1 MTCDCIHRLLVSSK
15 KCIDRNHYVSNLF
28 TLHSSL
34 FTLHITMKP
43 PSIGQRLHNT
53 YQITRILGRGGQC
66 LVYLAYDVHRGKD
79 VVIKEL
85 LRSEGSIAD
94 EIKELELFRGEYR
107 ILSQLD
113 HPSLPKGYDFFVEGS
128 KYFISVEYIEGQN
141 LEDIIK
147 KSKEPLY
154 EEIVLNWARQLAEI
168 LTYFYNLKPFP
179 LVLRDIKPSN
189 IVITPQGLIK
199 PVDFTIAKFLKR
211 EEKEDSIKMG
221 SPGYAPR
228 EQYLGRSDTR
238 SDIYSFGATMYYFL
252 TKYDPAENPFNFPPL
267 KTLNPEVSQEFS
279 ALIHRTLRDNPDE
292 RFQSPLELLEELD
305 KISAKYINK
314 YSGDE
319 TEYGEGEKYFA
330 VNAWR
335 LALKHF
341 RKAID
346 SNPNN
351 AKYHFRAGE
360 CLYNLRDVF
369 SAFEQVNSVPFLFPD
384 VNPLQVEEWKDFYD
398 RLKHAVY
405 SSWPEKYRDCK
416 HTNNQCSPEN
426 ISPDPVPAK
435 FISLPEKS
443 VLMPVIYEG
452 TACIVLYRQGLASF
466 DLLSGERKW
475 FFRHMSNL
483 SVPSVTGDRVIFG
496 SDDTFIYCLSRQE
509 GKELWK
515 FKTPGPVTVSP
526 EIKEGYVY
534 FISYYEHIYAIDIE
548 DGKELWS
555 LQTKKP
561 VHNMAIN
568 NDLIVLLSSSGY
580 MYGIDYM
587 TGKIKSSVS
596 IFPSSYISIIK
607 NMILLTGENGISVVK
622 DSALFDSFNVK
633 ILFPPVTDR
642 EFFYA
647 ATEAGIACFDCTG
660 RISLKYTS
668 SDMPEIKCSP
678 VMAGEFLFLISG
690 RTLYVTDMS
699 LNICEKIDL
708 NFPPSSPPVIA
719 DGNIYIVSEKKLH
732 ILTSPERASMDYLKT
747 AVTYFEKHDYKSAI
761 KDLEKSLKFSQTNI
775 EALSL
780 LAKSCYLSGGMFYY
794 NRAIEY
800 AKQALSLES
809 RDEFHELM
817 GDSYF
822 SLRKYE
828 EALQEYNLLLSSD
841 EKNPVYLFKISVIY
855 MAKKNFSDA
864 ITKLEELAGIE
875 TKSVNFYYLASAY
888 FRNGKLDKSLS
899 LYKEARQRI
908 TVDEEG
914 NCFELDSDGNRSEIL
929 PLNLRNF
936 LEGKRYITLFNI
948 KSLEDSIKIIEDF
961 LLCLTYFKETKY
973 DETLDMLNNLLKLDS
988 EFAYGYHLAGK
999 IYVEKR
1005 DYLDARGYFRDAIKY
1020 KDNEA
1025 IFYLDYAKTQYLI
1038 GEVASSREVEEKFR
1052 KATELYC
1059 TGQSIEINDTIEEE
1073 FNVFGDNYFN
1083 ENSFDLPV
1091 FLYGLLKELNKN
1103 KAIYPF
1109 KLGKALM
1116 GQRRYLESLKHFQE
1130 AILLDNRNPF
1140 FYGEAGIA
1148 YHNLGEDDSALE
1160 NFAKTMSHKLTGL
1173 EVYSKLKEELE
1184 VKIRVARGLI
1194 GKAKNH
1200 FTVISSRATW
1210 GRYELL
1216 QNKKS
1221 EVRAGFEQAFKI
1233 LPLRRDFRELYA
1245 EIFEGEK
1252 LYDKALEQIKIC
1264 EKLRPD
1270 LLIYKGKAG
1279 DLYMKKKEW
1288 VKAIDCYVK
1297 LPFEREY
1304 FPFLLNLARAY
1315 CMKWSIDSAY
1325 SLLDNLMKNFPSFSR
1340 EIEEKRHEIDNYVRF
1355 YSWNDSFGYPS
1366 TSRFQAS
1373 RLWDQSLHASSV
1385 SLFLHFKKN
1394 FDPAYSEDE
1403 VRLFRPNFFIAD
1415 PVVFNKEVYIATEK
1429 GELHVMDMEKEYIK
1443 FTLTLPERIRFIT
1456 GPTAITHP
1464 PAVTQDKIF
1473 ITAGRFIY
1481 SINKS
1486 AMEMSRFMQLRLPYR
1501 PTVYHTRKDLASLSS
1516 GPVWNKGFVYCTLK
1530 NGSVCSL
1537 NEDLEL
1543 FRWTFNCK
1551 EKLLS
1556 PPCLSKDK
1564 LLFTALSG
1572 NVYALSEDSGNLLWV
1587 LKTYDKIVLP
1597 PVIYDETAFVVTH
1610 RGKIMAI
1617 ELDNGQIIWEFSG
1630 NAGKVSVPPCAGEHI
1645 VYCGTDKHMI
1655 YGLDIS
1661 DGNVMKEINV
1671 KYPVKSIALTEK
1683 DLFFTANRGYSGGI
1697 LCAVDLEDFHMREIE
1712 LLHRPGTSPALA
1724 NGMVCITD
1732 KAGYLYVFASYR
1744 YKSSKFIES

>member
-1 MTCDCIHRLLVSSK
+1 MV
-15 KCIDRNHYVSNLF
+15 
-28 TLHSSL
+28 HSSL
-34 FTLHITMKP
+34 FILHHIMKP
-43 PSIGQRLHNT
+43 PLSIGQRLQDRYH
-53 YQITRILGRGGQC
+53 ITRILGRGGQC
-66 LVYLAYDVHRGKD
+66 LVYLTCDVHQGKN

-85 LRSEGSIAD
+85 LRSGTTVAD

-141 LEDIIK
+141 LEDVIK

-154 EEIVLNWARQLAEI
+154 EEIVINWARQLAEI

-189 IVITPQGLIK
+189 IVITPQGHIK
-199 PVDFTIAKFLKR
+199 PVDFTIAKFLKP
-211 EEKEDSIKMG
+211 EEKEDSVKMG

-238 SDIYSFGATMYYFL
+238 SDIYSFGATMYYL
-252 TKYDPAENPFNFPPL
+252 ITKYDPAENPFNFPPL

-314 YSGDE
+314 SSGDE
-319 TEYGEGEKYFA
+319 TEYREGEKYFA
-330 VNAWR
+330 LKAWR

-346 SNPNN
+346 RNPNN

-360 CLYNLRDVF
+360 CLYNLRDIF
-369 SAFEQVNSVPFLFPD
+369 SAFEQVDSVPFLFPD
-384 VNPLQVEEWKDFYD
+384 ANPLHVEEWKDFYD
-398 RLKHAVY
+398 RLKHTVY
-405 SSWPEKYRDCK
+405 SSWPGKYRDCK
-416 HTNNQCSPEN
+416 HTNNQNSPEN
-426 ISPDPVPAK
+426 ISPDPVTARS
-435 FISLPEKS
+435 ISLPEKS

-466 DLLSGERKW
+466 DMLSGERKW
-475 FFRHMSNL
+475 FFRHISNL
-483 SVPSVTGDRVIFG
+483 SVPSVAEDRIIFG
-496 SDDTFIYCLSRQE
+496 SDDTFIYCLSRE
-509 GKELWK
+509 DGIELWK

-526 EIKEGYVY
+526 EVKEGYVY
-534 FISYYEHIYAIDIE
+534 CISYHEHIYAIDIE

-555 LQTKKP
+555 LQTEKP
-561 VHNMAIN
+561 VHNIAIN
-568 NDLIVLLSSSGY
+568 NDLIILLSSSGY
-580 MYGIDYM
+580 MYSIDYM
-587 TGKIKSSVS
+587 TGNIKSSVS
-596 IFPSSYISIIK
+596 IFPSSYLSIIK
-607 NMILLTGENGISVVK
+607 NMILMTGENGISVVK
-622 DSALFDSFNVK
+622 DSALFDSFNIK

-668 SDMPEIKCSP
+668 SDISEIKCSP

-690 RTLYVTDMS
+690 RTLYITDIS
-699 LNICEKIDL
+699 LNICEKINL
-708 NFPPSSPPVIA
+708 NFTPSSPPVIA
-719 DGNIYIVSEKKLH
+719 DGNIYIASEKKIH
-732 ILTSPERASMDYLKT
+732 ILTSPERASMDYLKIGL
-747 AVTYFEKHDYKSAI
+747 TYFEKHDYKSAI
-761 KDLEKSLKFSQTNI
+761 KALEKSLKFSQTNI
-775 EALSL
+775 EALGL
-780 LAKSCYLSGGMFYY
+780 LAKSFYLSGGMFYY

-809 RDEFHELM
+809 RDEFHELI
-817 GDSYF
+817 GDSSF

-828 EALQEYNLLLSSD
+828 DALQKYNILLSSN
-841 EKNPVYLFKISVIY
+841 ENNTAYLFKISMVY

-864 ITKLEELAGIE
+864 ITKLEELAGTE
-875 TKSVNFYYLASAY
+875 TKSINFYYLALAY
-888 FRNGKLDKSLS
+888 YRNGRFDKSLS

-908 TVDEEG
+908 TVDGEG
-914 NCFELDSDGNRSEIL
+914 TCLEIDTDGNKVEVL
-929 PLNLRNF
+929 PLSVRNF
-936 LEGKRYITLFNI
+936 LEGKRYISLFTM

-961 LLCLTYFKETKY
+961 LVCLNYFKEHKY
-973 DETLDMLNNLLKLDS
+973 DETLNILNDILALDS
-988 EFAYGYHLAGK
+988 EFSYGYHLTGK
-999 IYVEKR
+999 IYFELK
-1005 DYLDARGYFRDAIKY
+1005 DYLDARRFFRDAIKY
-1020 KDNEA
+1020 KDDEA
-1025 IFYLDYAKTQYLI
+1025 MFYLDYAKTQYFI
-1038 GEVASSREVEEKFR
+1038 GKVASSREVEGKFR
-1052 KATELYC
+1052 KAIELYSA
-1059 TGQSIEINDTIEEE
+1059 GKSIEINDRIEEE
-1073 FNVFGDNYFN
+1073 FNAFGEFYFN
-1083 ENSFDLPV
+1083 EESFDIPV
-1091 FLYGLLKELNKN
+1091 FLYRCLKELNKN
-1103 KAIYPF
+1103 RAVYPF
-1109 KLGKALM
+1109 KLGMALM
-1116 GQRRYLESLKHFQE
+1116 GQGRYLESLKYFQE
-1130 AILLDNRNPF
+1130 AILLDSKNPF
-1140 FYGEAGIA
+1140 FYGETGKV
-1148 YHNLGEDDSALE
+1148 YHKLGEDDAALE
-1160 NFAKTMSHKLTGL
+1160 NFAKTMSHKLAGL

-1184 VKIRVARGLI
+1184 LKIREARGLI

-1233 LPLRRDFRELYA
+1233 LPQRRDFRELYA
-1245 EIFEGEK
+1245 EIFAGEK

-1325 SLLDNLMKNFPSFSR
+1325 SLLDNLLKNFPSFSC
-1340 EIEEKRHEIDNYVRF
+1340 EIEEKKHKIDNYVRF

-1403 VRLFRPNFFIAD
+1403 VRLFRPNFFTAH

-1456 GPTAITHP
+1456 GPTPIKYP
-1464 PAVTQDKIF
+1464 PAVTKDKIF

-1486 AMEMSRFMQLRLPYR
+1486 AMEMCRFMRLRLPYI
-1501 PTVYHTRKDLASLSS
+1501 PNVYHTRKDLASLSS

-1537 NEDLEL
+1537 NEDLEF

-1564 LLFTALSG
+1564 LLFTAVSG

-1587 LKTYDKIVLP
+1587 LKTDDKIVLP
-1597 PVIYDETAFVVTH
+1597 PVIYDETAFVVNH
-1610 RGKIMAI
+1610 KGKIMAI
-1617 ELDNGQIIWEFSG
+1617 DLGNGQIIWKFSARTG
-1630 NAGKVSVPPCAGEHI
+1630 SVSSLPCVGEHI
-1645 VYCGTDKHMI
+1645 LYCGTDKHMI

-1661 DGNVMKEINV
+1661 DGNVLKEINV
-1671 KYPVKSIALTEK
+1671 KYPVKSVALTEK

-1697 LCAVDLEDFHMREIE
+1697 LCAVDIGDFHMREIE
-1712 LLHRPGTSPALA
+1712 LIYRPGTSPALA
-1724 NGMVCITD
+1724 SGMVFITD
-1732 KAGYLYVFASYR
+1732 EGGYVYVFTSDKYS
-1744 YKSSKFIES
+1744 SSKFIES